1 MKNRKHRVL
10 DHPIIGYFLLI
21 VFVLL
26 LTSLGSL
33 IDSPISSFVSGI
45 AGHEVGSGIGTAIGA
60 VMALAIF
67 WIWFKPDFDG
77 CLKKKGFLAGIIML
91 LPVLV
96 IHYAGSIVSW
106 TALGTGSVLSA
117 FLLSFAPGFGEE
129 VMFRGLGIANYM
141 RTIRSEKQIKVI
153 FWLSSVVFGLVHA
166 TNIFAGGDPF
176 AVGVQTVYAIGIGMA
191 LGAVYLRT
199 GNLWPCILG
208 HRSLDF
214 TEFIRGDLAGSDGVM
229 VGMGVGD
236 WITVVAAA
244 VGAVLGLLMIRQKNC
259 PQIMEVWSRKW

>member
-60 VMALAIF
+60 V
-67 WIWFKPDFDG
+67 
-77 CLKKKGFLAGIIML
+77 
-91 LPVLV
+91 
-96 IHYAGSIVSW
+96 
-106 TALGTGSVLSA
+106 
-117 FLLSFAPGFGEE
+117 
-129 VMFRGLGIANYM
+129 
-141 RTIRSEKQIKVI
+141 
-153 FWLSSVVFGLVHA
+153 
-166 TNIFAGGDPF
+166 
-176 AVGVQTVYAIGIGMA
+176 
-191 LGAVYLRT
+191 YLRT

-208 HRSLDF
+208 HMSLDF